1 MRFVKRS
8 LVNGHHNRALIIEK
22 RTSQFEH
29 RSKVASEAKAK
40 AKSQKV
46 KAKAV
51 INYITHPTQQ
61 QQNTT
66 SYDNLSSTPSID

>member
-1 MRFVKRS
+1 MDIATK
-8 LVNGHHNRALIIEK
+8 LIIEK